1 MAVLMSGELWDMSMT
16 GETDKGELNMQ
27 ETKQATKV
35 SFIHSIKTK
44 IVLLVAGAV
53 LLSTVLNMWGVIP
66 LVKSEL
72 QTLISSYMTDSAS
85 ILGNSLDQS
94 ILIAGKDS
102 VLEQSSLEGKAGNVS
117 IDGMESSYAY
127 LVDAEGTMLY
137 HPTAEKIGQPVE
149 NDAVKQLLQ
158 EMEEGKH
165 PEPDVIEYE
174 FNGVNKYAAYYIGED
189 MSYILIVTADENDAL
204 AAVSDVIWKSCVTG
218 ILTLILCCVFG
229 FFVAMRICRPILE
242 TTKDVTRLADLDF
255 TARDEDKK
263 KTWKD
268 ENGVMMSAIGK
279 LRQQLVEVIG
289 DIHKQ
294 CDGLRSSSVVL
305 KNSAKETGEVVEQ
318 LDRAMSDV
326 AEGAT
331 SQASETQKATDN
343 IISMG
348 EMIEDTTEEVKKLRE
363 LAKSMSKAGTE
374 ALGKIEELGAVN
386 QKTKEAVEVIADQTQ
401 ATNASAAKIREVIEM
416 ITSIADQTNLLSLNA
431 SIEAAR
437 AGEAGKGFAVVASE
451 IQQLATQSNESANKI
466 AEIIALLIEE
476 SDKTVTKMEEVKE
489 VMHIQD
495 ENVLH
500 TQEAFRSVKK
510 GIDQSMK
517 GIDVINSK
525 AFQLDEARVRV
536 VDVVQSLSAIAE
548 QNAASTQ
555 ETSASA
561 TEVESIVATISD
573 NAKQLNEVAD
583 QLYKDVLKFN
593 M

>member
-1 MAVLMSGELWDMSMT
+1 MM

-27 ETKQATKV
+27 ETKQTTKV

-53 LLSTVLNMWGVIP
+53 LLSTILNLWGVIP

-72 QTLISSYMTDSAS
+72 QTVISSYMIDSAS

-94 ILIAGKDS
+94 ILIAGKDA
-102 VLEQSSLEGKAGNVS
+102 VLEQSSLEGKAGNIS

-127 LVDAEGTMLY
+127 LVDAEGIMLY
-137 HPTAEKIGQPVE
+137 HPTPEKIGQPVE
-149 NDAVKQLLQ
+149 NDAVKQILQ
-158 EMEEGKH
+158 EMEAGKH

-174 FNGVNKYAAYYIGED
+174 FKGVDKYAAYYIGED
-189 MSYILIVTADENDAL
+189 MSYILIVTADEDDVL
-204 AAVSDVIWKSCVTG
+204 AAVSDVVWKSCMSG
-218 ILTLILCCVFG
+218 ILVLILCCVFG
-229 FFVAMRICRPILE
+229 FLVAMLICRPILQ

-255 TARDEDKK
+255 TAHDENKR

-294 CDGLRSSSVVL
+294 CEGLRSSSVVL
-305 KNSAKETGEVVEQ
+305 KDSAKETGEVVEQ

-510 GIDQSMK
+510 GIDQSME

-583 QLYKDVLKFN
+583 QLYEDVLKFK

>member
-1 MAVLMSGELWDMSMT
+1 
-16 GETDKGELNMQ
+16 MQ
-27 ETKQATKV
+27 ETKQITKV
-35 SFIHSIKTK
+35 SIIHSIKTK
-44 IVLLVAGAV
+44 IVLLVAGVV
-53 LLSTVLNMWGVIP
+53 LLSTILNLCRVVP

-72 QTLISSYMTDSAS
+72 QTVIFSYMIDSAS

-94 ILIAGKDS
+94 IRIAGKDA
-102 VLEQSSLEGKAGNVS
+102 VLEQSSLEGKAGSIS

-137 HPTAEKIGQPVE
+137 HPTPEKIGQPVE
-149 NDAVKQLLQ
+149 NDAVKQILQ
-158 EMEEGKH
+158 DMEAGKR
-165 PEPDVIEYE
+165 PDPDVIEYE
-174 FNGVNKYAAYYIGED
+174 FKGVDKYAAYYIGED
-189 MSYILIVTADENDAL
+189 MSYILIVTADEDDVL
-204 AAVSDVIWKSCVTG
+204 AAVSHVISKSCVNG
-218 ILTLILCCVFG
+218 VVVLVLCCIFG
-229 FFVAMRICRPILE
+229 FFVAMFISRPILE

-255 TARDEDKK
+255 TVHDDGKK
-263 KTWKD
+263 RAWKD
-268 ENGVMMSAIGK
+268 ENGIMLSAIGK
-279 LRQQLVEVIG
+279 LRKELVEVIG
-289 DIHKQ
+289 NIHKQ
-294 CDGLRSSSVVL
+294 CEDLRNSSIAL
-305 KNSAKETGEVVEQ
+305 NDSAKETGEVVDQ

-331 SQASETQKATDN
+331 SQAGETQKATDN

-374 ALGKIEELGAVN
+374 ALGRIEELGAVN

-416 ITSIADQTNLLSLNA
+416 ITSIADQTTLLSLNA

-466 AEIIALLIEE
+466 ADIIALLIEE

-500 TQEAFRSVKK
+500 TQQAFQSVKK
-510 GIDQSMK
+510 DIDQSIA
-517 GIDVINSK
+517 GIDIINSK
-525 AFQLDEARVRV
+525 AYELDEARVRV

-548 QNAASTQ
+548 QNAASTE

-583 QLYKDVLKFN
+583 QLYEDVLKFKI
-593 M
+593 

>member
-1 MAVLMSGELWDMSMT
+1 MLMSGELWDMSMT

>member
-1 MAVLMSGELWDMSMT
+1 MHNVRELWDMSMA
-16 GETDKGELNMQ
+16 GETDKGEFNM
-27 ETKQATKV
+27 EKTKQATKV
-35 SFIHSIKTK
+35 SLIYSIKTK

-53 LLSTVLNMWGVIP
+53 LLSILLNLWSVVP
-66 LVKSEL
+66 LVRSEL
-72 QTLISSYMTDSAS
+72 HTVISSYMTDSAS
-85 ILGNSLDQS
+85 ILGTSLDRGVRM
-94 ILIAGKDS
+94 AGKEN
-102 VLEQSSLEGKAGNVS
+102 VLEQSSLEEQLGKIS

-137 HPTAEKIGQPVE
+137 HPTPEKIGQPVE

-158 EMEEGKH
+158 EVKAGRR
-165 PEPDVIEYE
+165 PDPDVIEYE
-174 FNGVNKYAAYYIGED
+174 FKGVDKYASYYIGED
-189 MSYILIVTADENDAL
+189 MSFILIITADEDDAL
-204 AAVSDVIWKSCVTG
+204 SAVSHVISKSCMSGVLVV
-218 ILTLILCCVFG
+218 IFCCVVG
-229 FFVAMRICRPILE
+229 LIVAIFICRPILE
-242 TTKDVTRLADLDF
+242 TTKEVTRLADLDF
-255 TARDEDKK
+255 TVHDGDKRK
-263 KTWKD
+263 AWKD
-268 ENGVMMSAIGK
+268 ENGVMMLAIGK
-279 LRQQLVEVIG
+279 LRQQLVGVIG
-289 DIHKQ
+289 DIHEQ
-294 CDGLRSSSVVL
+294 CEGLRSSSVVL
-305 KNSAKETGEVVEQ
+305 KDSAKETGDVVEQ

-331 SQASETQKATDN
+331 SQANETQKATDN

-348 EMIEDTTEEVKKLRE
+348 EMIKDTTEEVKGLRE
-363 LAKSMSKAGTE
+363 LAKTMSKAGTE
-374 ALGKIEELGAVN
+374 ALGKIQELGVVN
-386 QKTKEAVEVIADQTQ
+386 RKTKEAVEVIAEQTQ
-401 ATNASAAKIREVIEM
+401 TTNASAAKIREVIEI

-451 IQQLATQSNESANKI
+451 ISQLAAQSNESANKI

-476 SDKTVTKMEEVKE
+476 CDKTVIKMEEVKE

-510 GIDQSMK
+510 GIDQSME

-536 VDVVQSLSAIAE
+536 IDVVQSLSAIAE
-548 QNAASTQ
+548 QNAASTE

-561 TEVESIVATISD
+561 TEVETIVNTISD

-583 QLYKDVLKFN
+583 QLYEDVLKFK